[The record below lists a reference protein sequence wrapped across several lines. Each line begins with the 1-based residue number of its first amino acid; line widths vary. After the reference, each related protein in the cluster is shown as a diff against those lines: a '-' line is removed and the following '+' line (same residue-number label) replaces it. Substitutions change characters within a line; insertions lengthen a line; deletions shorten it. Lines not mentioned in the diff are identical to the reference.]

1 LGGEDPHN
9 EFQESMN
16 EGSSVLI
23 GEKSLEQV
31 SQSSN
36 LQMKEPQQ
44 VQIKKVI
51 LQGNQNLMKI
61 NKLNKSRMI
70 IQQSQQQQVPPQ
82 GIPAINDKKNNIV
95 IND

>member
-1 LGGEDPHN
+1 
-9 EFQESMN
+9 
-16 EGSSVLI
+16 
-23 GEKSLEQV
+23 
-31 SQSSN
+31 
-36 LQMKEPQQ
+36 MKEPQQ

-70 IQQSQQQQVPPQ
+70 IQQSQQQQQVPPQ

>member
-1 LGGEDPHN
+1 
-9 EFQESMN
+9 MN

-70 IQQSQQQQVPPQ
+70 IQQSQQQQVAPQ

>member
-1 LGGEDPHN
+1 
-9 EFQESMN
+9 
-16 EGSSVLI
+16 
-23 GEKSLEQV
+23 
-31 SQSSN
+31 
-36 LQMKEPQQ
+36 
-44 VQIKKVI
+44 
-51 LQGNQNLMKI
+51 MKI

>member
-1 LGGEDPHN
+1 MRAHP
-9 EFQESMN
+9 
-16 EGSSVLI
+16 SSSARR
-23 GEKSLEQV
+23 SLDQV

-36 LQMKEPQQ
+36 PQMKEPQQ

-70 IQQSQQQQVPPQ
+70 IQQQQVPPQ

>member
-1 LGGEDPHN
+1 
-9 EFQESMN
+9 MN

-23 GEKSLEQV
+23 GEKSLDQV

-36 LQMKEPQQ
+36 PQMKEPQQ
-44 VQIKKVI
+44 VQIKKFI

-70 IQQSQQQQVPPQ
+70 IQQQQVLPQ
-82 GIPAINDKKNNIV
+82 GIPAINNKKNNIV

>member
-1 LGGEDPHN
+1 
-9 EFQESMN
+9 MN

-70 IQQSQQQQVPPQ
+70 IQQSQQQQVPP
-82 GIPAINDKKNNIV
+82 
-95 IND
+95 